1 MDKETSVCKKNTG
14 LYFLKA
20 AQVNV
25 QTWNII
31 DLVLQVNHSYIF
43 GLIITVSFDSE
54 GNDFFFFPNM
64 QVSIKSGSHITEHF
78 LTRRIKRT
86 SHRDKEHCQN

>member
-1 MDKETSVCKKNTG
+1 MDKETSVCKENAG

-20 AQVNV
+20 AQANV
-25 QTWNII
+25 QTWNIT

-43 GLIITVSFDSE
+43 GLVITVSFDRE
-54 GNDFFFFPNM
+54 GSDFFFPDM
-64 QVSIKSGSHITEHF
+64 RVSIKSGSHITEHF
-78 LTRRIKRT
+78 LTRWIKRT